1 MVVIIKSSKQCNI
14 YIYKYMYIYTYTYAY
29 LPVKVNERM
38 FLKQSIFYDV
48 DNSTPLV
55 GLEPTIS
62 WLHNKLYW

>member
-1 MVVIIKSSKQCNI
+1 
-14 YIYKYMYIYTYTYAY
+14 MYVYTYTYAY
-29 LPVKVNERM
+29 LPVKVNEQM
-38 FLKQSIFYDV
+38 FLKQSTFYEV